1 MTVWITAQA
10 SVIGLSH
17 TKSGAPC
24 QDASIVRTSR
34 DGQWLVVV
42 VSDGAGTAAKA
53 EIGSKLVS
61 EFFANELLKLVE
73 ELQKRAPGHWINDFV
88 ISKVLETR
96 EALRNLAKS
105 DDIRDYN
112 CTLVACLQGP
122 SGGFSIHIGD
132 GSILGGLSNKKLFS
146 SERPEFLSPPENG
159 EYSNET
165 YFITEG
171 DWVKHLRVM
180 PMPKLDWL
188 ICCTDGGGD
197 LALVA
202 DKEPKNGFLKPV
214 VSAVFDENDLQK
226 RNAILRAFLE
236 DPQADKATSDDKTIV
251 FAVKDGCQNS
261 ISNVFVV
268 NETFAPNSLQIS
280 QASTPPIKAHSN
292 ASEQGTTAAKSVF
305 SKNKTS
311 RSSSKKKSRTLFWLL
326 CTLVLAL
333 LALISA
339 LQFESFTNPVKS
351 KVTKFWNSSQTETE
365 QNKNPTLSQTYEK
378 IEAPK
383 DETKPLLLNKSEEKP
398 AENKIDK
405 SVISQ

>member
-1 MTVWITAQA
+1 MTAWITAQA

-17 TKSGAPC
+17 TKSGTPC

-61 EFFANELLKLVE
+61 DFFANELLELVE
-73 ELQKRAPGHWINDFV
+73 ELHKRAPGHWINDFV
-88 ISKVLETR
+88 IAKVLETR
-96 EALRNLAKS
+96 EALRKLAKS

-132 GSILGGLSNKKLFS
+132 GSIVGGSSDKKIFS
-146 SERPEFLSPPENG
+146 SEKPEFLSPPENG

-180 PMPKLDWL
+180 PMPKLDWV

-197 LALVA
+197 LALIA
-202 DKEPKNGFLKPV
+202 DKEPKSGFLKPV
-214 VSAVFDENDLQK
+214 VSAVFDEKDLQK
-226 RNAILRAFLE
+226 RNAILKAFLE

-251 FAVKDGCQNS
+251 FAVKDGHQNLV
-261 ISNVFVV
+261 SNVFVV
-268 NETFAPNSLQIS
+268 SATTAASHPQSS
-280 QASTPPIKAHSN
+280 QSPTPEIRESSN
-292 ASEQGTTAAKSVF
+292 ASRQSATPAKSVLL
-305 SKNKTS
+305 KNKLS
-311 RSSSKKKSRTLFWLL
+311 KSSSKKKSRTLFWLL
-326 CTLVLAL
+326 CALVLTAL
-333 LALISA
+333 AFISVTRFDSVIYP
-339 LQFESFTNPVKS
+339 LKS
-351 KVTKFWNSSQTETE
+351 KLTKLWNSSEMETE
-365 QNKNPTLSQTYEK
+365 KNRKTNISQSNEK
-378 IEAPK
+378 IEVPK
-383 DETKPLLLNKSEEKP
+383 NETKPQVLNKSE
-398 AENKIDK
+398 
-405 SVISQ
+405 